1 MRAILH
7 FASSVLMVSGVLLIA
22 DAAATVLWQEPV
34 SAFLASRQQAELE
47 SALADPPVRE
57 RVISKRP
64 LPGDAIGEIDFPTLD
79 QSYYV
84 VEGTDPDDL
93 RKGPGHYADTPL
105 PGQPGTVAIAGHR
118 TTYGAPFRNI
128 DKLDRGDTIVLQMP
142 YGRLLYKVQKT
153 EIVEPT
159 QTEVTDPVGYNRL
172 VLTACH
178 PLYSA
183 AQRIVVFA
191 RQVARDG
198 RSTVTRRT

>member
-1 MRAILH
+1 MRAVLH
-7 FASSVLMVSGVLLIA
+7 FASSVLMVSGVLLLA

-34 SAFLASRQQAELE
+34 SALLASRQQADLKD
-47 SALADPPVRE
+47 ALTDPPVRE
-57 RVISKRP
+57 RVIRMRP

-79 QSYYV
+79 QSFFII
-84 VEGTDPDDL
+84 EGTDPDDL
-93 RKGPGHYADTPL
+93 RKGPGHYPDTPL

-128 DKLDRGDTIVLQMP
+128 DKLDRGDDIVIQMP
-142 YGRLLYKVQKT
+142 YGRFVYRVQKT
-153 EIVEPT
+153 QIVEPT
-159 QTEVTDPVGYNRL
+159 QTEVTDPAGYKRL

-198 RSTVTRRT
+198 RSTVTRRR